1 MLPQSLF
8 KVVPLT
14 RTVML
19 SKAKH
24 LPSGVRGRLFA
35 GAQSDNEKAL
45 MLPVG
50 MRLFGVRL
58 REAVVDDVPTSIRC
72 RRAAGVLSI
81 SDGIPSSFRRRA
93 CAGLDPG
100 PESSQAR
107 HSSKGRT
114 SQRKQRLWPRW
125 HRGTQGTS
133 PSWHALPL
141 SPNPPMDRDGRR
153 EDSGRGMRELQER

>member
-100 PESSQAR
+100 PESRRVIRQKGERRRESNVSGPDGIGGR
-107 HSSKGRT
+107 KGRH
-114 SQRKQRLWPRW
+114 L
-125 HRGTQGTS
+125 RGMSYPKPEST
-133 PSWHALPL
+133 
-141 SPNPPMDRDGRR
+141 MDRDGRR